1 MDGRRTNLLDYQVE
15 TAGLQSGSTGND
27 SGGHFC
33 ESHLDD
39 GASRSLHD
47 KHQGMSNFVLRNQ
60 IVTLFVTQ
68 NSESEFRERFRL
80 LEFSISSRKS
90 RSDQGTSRSRLDA

>member
-1 MDGRRTNLLDYQVE
+1 MDDEQIFGITKLKRQVFSLAALE
-15 TAGLQSGSTGND
+15 MILWDIFVSQI
-27 SGGHFC
+27 
-33 ESHLDD
+33 DD

-80 LEFSISSRKS
+80 LEFLISSRKS